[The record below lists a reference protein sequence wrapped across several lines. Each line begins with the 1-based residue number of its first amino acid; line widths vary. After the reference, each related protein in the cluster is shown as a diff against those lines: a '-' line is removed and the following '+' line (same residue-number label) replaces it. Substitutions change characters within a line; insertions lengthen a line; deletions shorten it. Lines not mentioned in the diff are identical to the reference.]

1 MAFFAPLGMEKAA
14 MRRLLLLLD
23 LYFYFTKLTPFT
35 TPTFEIFYRV
45 WSQDFGWFLGG
56 KGA

>member
-1 MAFFAPLGMEKAA
+1 MFSSNKK
-14 MRRLLLLLD
+14 RRLAPVFVLLLD